1 MKTLL
6 LAFDSFKGSL
16 TSCEVAD
23 AFEEGV
29 RSVLPDCVVK
39 KVCLADGGEGTVEAL
54 VNTLRGEWVEVEV
67 SDPLMR
73 PVRARYGWVDE
84 GRTAVIEMASASGLT
99 LLAEEERNPLK
110 TSTYGTGQ
118 LIADALGKGCC
129 NLLIGIGGSATN
141 DAGTGMLS
149 ALGFRF
155 LDAEGHLLDGCGES
169 LERIATIDSSHILP
183 ELKTVDIRVACDVNN
198 PFCGSQGAAYVFA
211 PQKGADNQMVER
223 LDRGMHHFAGVIRQY
238 NKVDVAD
245 LPGAGA
251 AGGLGGAF
259 CALLGASL
267 CRGVELVLDA
277 LHFDALLAG
286 CDLVVTGEGRIDR
299 QTLMGKAPMGVL
311 EAATRQAIP
320 VIAIGGFIEQSPE
333 LSQSG
338 FCSILSINADGLPLQ
353 LAMRPD
359 VARENVRQMGRKVVI
374 RYKCGTLSGFSPK
387 ND

>member
-1 MKTLL
+1 MNTIL

-16 TSCEVAD
+16 TSREVAD

-39 KVCLADGGEGTVEAL
+39 KVCLADGGEGTAEAL
-54 VNTLRGEWVEVEV
+54 VGTLGGKWIEVEV

-73 PVRARYGWVDE
+73 PIRACYGVVDD
-84 GRTAVIEMASASGLT
+84 GRTAIIEMASASGLT

-118 LIADALGKGCC
+118 LIADALKRGCRK
-129 NLLIGIGGSATN
+129 LLIGIGGSATN

-155 LDAEGHLLDGCGES
+155 LDAEGMSLAGCGES
-169 LERIATIDSSHILP
+169 LERIATIDTSHILP
-183 ELKTVDIRVACDVNN
+183 ELKAVDIRVACDVTN
-198 PFCGSQGAAYVFA
+198 PFCGPQGAAYIFA
-211 PQKGADNQMVER
+211 LQKGADRQMVEQ
-223 LDRGMHHFAGVIRQY
+223 LDKGMHHFAEIIREY
-238 NKVDVAD
+238 NKADVTNIS
-245 LPGAGA
+245 GAGA

-259 CALLGASL
+259 SALLGARL

-277 LHFDALLAG
+277 LHFEELLTG
-286 CDLVVTGEGRIDR
+286 CDLVVTGEGRIDH

-311 EAATRQAIP
+311 KAATHQDIP
-320 VIAIGGFIEQSPE
+320 VIAIGGSIEQSPE
-333 LSQSG
+333 LEQSG
-338 FCSILSINADGLPLQ
+338 FSSILSINEEGLPLH

-359 VARENVRQMGRKVVI
+359 VARENVMRTGRKLF
-374 RYKCGTLSGFSPK
+374 LSLSHTSLAK
-387 ND
+387 DSY